1 MNFGRSLVL
10 LLSTVIALS
19 SINYVECSNLKR
31 TRRSIENSDESAT
44 NTGKLSPRRRLTM
57 ADDVFTGTSR
67 EFEVIGY
74 HRAVGAAVIKIIS
87 KFFGGIGSL
96 INFTQL
102 KVRSAMNGI
111 LNLFIGLLQSMQ
123 NTVAVVE
130 PEPEPASTMS
140 AIYDSISSVMYAS
153 KDSEEQTPDA
163 KTKTASTPTNNGG
176 QNTINKSAS
185 LRNQKN
191 LPKATSGGALGE
203 KSIMEDLAR
212 GRSSFVFGSEDSAV
226 AEPQENILPTLPS
239 PSRLASLL
247 PTLVAGLVFT
257 TAGTL
262 VGYLYN
268 IEWSAMAYSYADY
281 FWGEGFNDAA
291 QTFSSVGGHDDTEI
305 YDDQSSSS
313 AIPVTPDRF

>member
-1 MNFGRSLVL
+1 
-10 LLSTVIALS
+10 
-19 SINYVECSNLKR
+19 
-31 TRRSIENSDESAT
+31 
-44 NTGKLSPRRRLTM
+44 M

-74 HRAVGAAVIKIIS
+74 HRAVGAAVIKIIG

-102 KVRSAMNGI
+102 KVRGAINAVLS
-111 LNLFIGLLQSMQ
+111 LFIGLLQSMQ

-130 PEPEPASTMS
+130 PEPEPEPATTISV
-140 AIYDSISSVMYAS
+140 IYDSISSVMSGS
-153 KDSEEQTPDA
+153 KDSEPRSKEKQQQIPDA
-163 KTKTASTPTNNGG
+163 KTKTTSTPTNSGG
-176 QNTINKSAS
+176 QKTINKPAS
-185 LRNQKN
+185 LRNQRN
-191 LPKATSGGALGE
+191 LTKATSGGALGQ

-212 GRSSFVFGSEDSAV
+212 GRSSSAFDSADSAV
-226 AEPQENILPTLPS
+226 AGPQESILPTLPS

-262 VGYLYN
+262 IGYIWN
-268 IEWSAMAYSYADY
+268 TEWSATASSYADY
-281 FWGEGFNDAA
+281 FWGEGDGKTDSFLDA
-291 QTFSSVGGHDDTEI
+291 TTSSSSVGGYDDTEI
-305 YDDQSSSS
+305 HDDISSSS